1 MLSDAVGRAFGADGL
16 MADARLFLPQIVQ
29 LGADRAM
36 QVVLPSKG
44 ETVEQMSDA
53 MLAGLPEKFA
63 LLGHGL
69 GGDVALD
76 LIRRVPDRVTRVILM
91 ATDPL
96 AEPPQTAAAREARIV
111 AARSGRLAEAMRQ
124 EIPASAIVDAPW
136 RDEIMALV
144 QDMALGL
151 GEGVF
156 LRQSRALQRR
166 PDQQKTMRRVKLPV
180 LVIAGEADT
189 LVPMRRQE
197 FTANL
202 MPYGKLAVIEGAGHL
217 ASLEQPEAVSQ
228 AVSSFLAGP
237 MICVKAE
244 NAPKLPGSRPGRL
257 GILTATR
264 YCCAVFTVAS
274 FATFC
279 VPE

>member
-1 MLSDAVGRAFGADGL
+1 MPHPEPLVLIPGL
-16 MADARLFLPQIVQ
+16 MADARLFLPQMVQ
-29 LGADRAM
+29 LGAARAM
-36 QVVLPSKG
+36 QVVLPTKG
-44 ETVEQMSDA
+44 ETVEQMSEA
-53 MLAGLPEKFA
+53 ILPGLPEKFA

-69 GGDVALD
+69 GGDIALD
-76 LIRRVPDRVTRVILM
+76 LIRRVPDRVTRVVLM

-96 AEPPQTAAAREARIV
+96 SEPPQAAAAREARIV

-124 EIPASAIVDAPW
+124 EIPLSAIVEADW

-202 MPYGKLAVIEGAGHL
+202 MPYGKLLVIEAAGHL
-217 ASLEQPEAVSQ
+217 ASLEQPEAVSK
-228 AVSSFLAGP
+228 AIGKFLDGP
-237 MICVKAE
+237 MM
-244 NAPKLPGSRPGRL
+244 LR
-257 GILTATR
+257 
-264 YCCAVFTVAS
+264 
-274 FATFC
+274 
-279 VPE
+279 

>member
-1 MLSDAVGRAFGADGL
+1 MSHPEPLVLIPGL
-16 MADARLFLPQIVQ
+16 MADARLFLPQMVQ
-29 LGADRAM
+29 LGVTRAM
-36 QVVLPSKG
+36 QVVLPTKG
-44 ETVEQMSDA
+44 ETVEQMSEA
-53 MLAGLPEKFA
+53 ILPGLPEKFA

-69 GGDVALD
+69 GGDIALD
-76 LIRRVPDRVTRVILM
+76 LIRRVPDRVSRVVLM

-96 AEPPQTAAAREARIV
+96 SEPPQAAAAREARIV

-124 EIPASAIVDAPW
+124 EIPLSAIVEADW

-144 QDMALGL
+144 QDMAMGL

-202 MPYGKLAVIEGAGHL
+202 MPYGKLLVIEAAGHL
-217 ASLEQPEAVSQ
+217 ASLEQPEVVSK
-228 AVSSFLAGP
+228 AIENFLAGP
-237 MICVKAE
+237 MM
-244 NAPKLPGSRPGRL
+244 LR
-257 GILTATR
+257 
-264 YCCAVFTVAS
+264 
-274 FATFC
+274 
-279 VPE
+279 

>member
-1 MLSDAVGRAFGADGL
+1 MPLAEPLVLIPGL

-237 MICVKAE
+237 MM
-244 NAPKLPGSRPGRL
+244 LR
-257 GILTATR
+257 
-264 YCCAVFTVAS
+264 
-274 FATFC
+274 
-279 VPE
+279 

>member
-1 MLSDAVGRAFGADGL
+1 MPHREPLVLIPGL
-16 MADARLFLPQIVQ
+16 MADARVFLPQLVR

-36 QVVLPSKG
+36 QVALATKG
-44 ETVEQMSDA
+44 ETVEQMSEA
-53 MLAGLPEKFA
+53 IIPGLPEKFA

-69 GGDVALD
+69 GGDIALD
-76 LIRRVPDRVTRVILM
+76 IIRRVPDRVTRVILL

-96 AEPPQTAAAREARIV
+96 SEPPQAAAARESRIV
-111 AARSGRLAEAMRQ
+111 AAKSGRLAEAMR
-124 EIPASAIVDAPW
+124 EEVPLAAIVDAPW
-136 RDEIMALV
+136 RDEIMALIK
-144 QDMALGL
+144 DMALGL

-202 MPYGKLAVIEGAGHL
+202 MPYGKMVVIEAAGHL
-217 ASLEQPEAVSQ
+217 ATLEQPEAVSE
-228 AVSSFLAGP
+228 AIAAFLDGP
-237 MICVKAE
+237 MM
-244 NAPKLPGSRPGRL
+244 LR
-257 GILTATR
+257 
-264 YCCAVFTVAS
+264 
-274 FATFC
+274 
-279 VPE
+279 

>member
-1 MLSDAVGRAFGADGL
+1 MPHPEPLVLIPGL
-16 MADARLFLPQIVQ
+16 MADARLFLPQMVQ
-29 LGADRAM
+29 LGAGRAM
-36 QVVLPSKG
+36 QVVLPTKG
-44 ETVEQMSDA
+44 ETVEQMSEA
-53 MLAGLPEKFA
+53 ILPGLPEKFA

-69 GGDVALD
+69 GGDIALD
-76 LIRRVPDRVTRVILM
+76 LIRRVPDRVTRVVLM

-96 AEPPQTAAAREARIV
+96 SEPPQAAAAREARIV

-124 EIPASAIVDAPW
+124 EIPLSAIVAAEW

-144 QDMALGL
+144 QDMAMGL

-202 MPYGKLAVIEGAGHL
+202 MPYGKLLVIEAAGHL
-217 ASLEQPEAVSQ
+217 ASLEQPEVVSK
-228 AVSSFLAGP
+228 AIEAFLAGP
-237 MICVKAE
+237 MM
-244 NAPKLPGSRPGRL
+244 LR
-257 GILTATR
+257 
-264 YCCAVFTVAS
+264 
-274 FATFC
+274 
-279 VPE
+279 

>member
-1 MLSDAVGRAFGADGL
+1 MPHPEPLVLIPGL
-16 MADARLFLPQIVQ
+16 MADARLFLPQMVR
-29 LGADRAM
+29 LGAARAM
-36 QVVLPSKG
+36 QVVLPTTG
-44 ETVEQMSDA
+44 DTVEQMSEA
-53 MLAGLPEKFA
+53 ILPGLPEKFA

-69 GGDVALD
+69 GGDIALD
-76 LIRRVPDRVTRVILM
+76 LIRRIPDRVSRVVLM

-96 AEPPQTAAAREARIV
+96 SEPPQAAAAREARIV

-124 EIPASAIVDAPW
+124 EIPLSAIVEADW

-202 MPYGKLAVIEGAGHL
+202 MPYGKLLVIEAAGHL
-217 ASLEQPEAVSQ
+217 ASLEQPEVVSK
-228 AVSSFLAGP
+228 AIEDFLAGP
-237 MICVKAE
+237 MM
-244 NAPKLPGSRPGRL
+244 LR
-257 GILTATR
+257 
-264 YCCAVFTVAS
+264 
-274 FATFC
+274 
-279 VPE
+279 

>member
-1 MLSDAVGRAFGADGL
+1 MPHREPLVLIPGL
-16 MADARLFLPQIVQ
+16 MADARVFLPQMVR

-36 QVVLPSKG
+36 QVALATKG
-44 ETVEQMSDA
+44 ETVEQMSEA
-53 MLAGLPEKFA
+53 IIPGLPEKFA

-69 GGDVALD
+69 GGDIALD
-76 LIRRVPDRVTRVILM
+76 IIRRVPDRVTRVVLM

-96 AEPPQTAAAREARIV
+96 SEPPQAAAARESRIV
-111 AARSGRLAEAMRQ
+111 AAKSGRLAEAMR
-124 EIPASAIVDAPW
+124 EEVPLSAIVDAPW
-136 RDEIMALV
+136 RDEIMALIK
-144 QDMALGL
+144 DMALGL

-202 MPYGKLAVIEGAGHL
+202 MPYGKMVVIEAAGHL
-217 ASLEQPEAVSQ
+217 ASLEQPEAVSE
-228 AVSSFLAGP
+228 AIAAFLDGP
-237 MICVKAE
+237 MM
-244 NAPKLPGSRPGRL
+244 LR
-257 GILTATR
+257 
-264 YCCAVFTVAS
+264 
-274 FATFC
+274 
-279 VPE
+279 